1 MKQFYNV
8 GIKCLLVLF
17 TFSPVYLS
25 AQQLIYRADFSGVG
39 RTTGNGWTSR
49 FTDGCNDGGFF
60 GTDNG
65 QFRLTDMEGQG
76 CLGNNQNVWIA
87 VVDISNFSNVE
98 FLVSASGEGNPFEDV
113 GQDGEDLFEIEVS
126 VDGDRVYSDNL
137 NLGGQFFE
145 SDDFEDGGF
154 CGEELEIFI
163 TFGTQSPDESLFI
176 DLVEVFGDRT
186 PAPSQFDQDVF
197 VCAGNLAELEIEDA
211 VGATVT
217 WFNQNGNQVGSGSLF
232 TPGPFTN
239 AQVGQ
244 VFEYTA
250 EVETPNCD
258 ATNPLFFDFFVEVQ
272 ASLGDPIIFQDGD
285 EFCLGE
291 PIDLEVEV
299 PFGNPSDYDYEWFLA
314 DGSSVTTNV
323 PFYTIPN
330 ATAADDGVYEVI
342 LFYNGNAN
350 VCEEDINDGVEA
362 EADIFVL
369 PGLGD
374 IEIIQDGDEVCL
386 GDPIDLEVEITVGN
400 PNDYEY
406 EWVLADGT
414 TVTTNIPI
422 YTIPAADAGDD
433 GLYEVFVFYNG
444 NADVCEFEVEAEAD
458 IFVLPGLGDID
469 IAQDGA
475 VFCEGDQIT
484 LTVDVSFGNPN
495 DYEYEWILADGSI
508 VTTNIPTLT
517 IPNATQA
524 ADGIYDVLAFY
535 NGNELVCED
544 DLDDGVEADADI
556 LVGERPN
563 MPMISSTDICE
574 GLPTLSAS
582 IGQNDEIFWYDT
594 PNVEGNNFLSDS
606 NTFTPS
612 QAGTYYVVAVN
623 ADGCESETL
632 VYQVEEVAPVEAT
645 IAAAATTIC
654 EGSTTTLTASGGTS
668 YIWSTGATTPQIQ
681 APSGAYSV
689 TVFNGDCDAT
699 RSITIQNFPTF
710 EAQITGTLEICAGE
724 TTTLQASAGQ
734 SYEWSNGATGQSIT
748 VGAGNYSVIVTNANG
763 CTDEVQVQVDA
774 LPEFE
779 AQITGTLEICAGET
793 TTLQASAGQSYEW
806 SNGATGQSITVGA
819 GNYSVIVTNAN
830 GCTDEVQ
837 VQVDALPEF
846 EAQITGTLEICAGET
861 TTLQASAGQSYEWSN
876 GATGQSITVGAGNY
890 SVIVT
895 NANGCTDEVQVQVD
909 ALPEFEAQIT
919 GTLEI
924 CAGETTTLQAS
935 AGQSYEW
942 SNGATGQS
950 ITVGAGN
957 YSVIVTNANGCTDEV
972 QVQVDALPE
981 FEAQITGTLEICAG
995 ETTTLQASAGQSYEW
1010 SNGATGQS
1018 ITVGAGNYSVIV
1030 TNANGCTDEVQVQ
1043 VNDFPDFEVEI
1054 SGVTNICEGTQTTL
1068 TATNGF
1074 NYTWSTGET
1083 TQFITAGAG
1092 TYTVE
1097 VTNSDGC
1104 TDEASITI
1112 NSIPLPTLTI
1122 LEEPVCNDNF
1132 IGYELTISTEAGN
1145 TVTTSAGTVTE
1156 VSTGNFSIDNIPTN
1170 EDVIITVVN
1179 SNDCQIQQTITA
1191 PDCSCPTIAAP
1202 TASSALVS
1210 ICEGETIP
1218 NLMTSVSGE
1227 NVVVDWYD
1235 TSTGGNLLAENT
1247 FTFQPTMAGIYY
1259 AQSRNTDSGCP
1270 GSIRTPIELRIN
1282 TLPDLEVVNVTDITC
1297 KDDFG
1302 SITVNAISGTAPYE
1316 FSVETGTF
1324 QANPTFENLPKGVYT
1339 IIIRDANG
1347 CENQTTATIITNTRT
1362 DVVEIESTTCDLSQI
1377 GRDTTFLIN
1386 ELGCDSLVINIRQDG
1401 TTRPTF
1407 LTATTCEANQAN
1419 DTLILQNVNGCDSL
1433 VITEYNFVA
1442 AVTTTLTANTCDAT
1456 QLSDTLVLQSVIG
1469 CDSLVVTNY
1478 TFVEA
1483 DTIFLMAM
1491 TCEPSEVGESSA
1503 LLQNEAGCD
1512 SLIITTT
1519 TLIPADT
1526 TFVRATSCDPLEVGE
1541 NSVLLQN
1548 QIGCDSLVIT
1558 TTTLILSD
1566 TTLVNATSC
1575 DPAAVGEERLL
1586 LQNQAGCDSLV
1597 IITTTLSDKDEITF
1611 IETTCDPSLVG
1622 IDTTFFINRLGCD
1635 SLVITATTLQGTPD
1649 TTLLER
1655 ITCDFEQVGLDT
1667 LILQNQV
1674 GCDSVVITNSIFDF
1688 PDAPRVNI
1696 SSSAPICQG
1705 DTVNLNVLNYT
1716 EGLQWLKDGEAITE
1730 ATTANFKATEDGT
1743 YAVTYTNDDGC
1754 AVASISFEVE
1764 VIAAPIEPFFS
1775 NIDNLLS
1782 LEKPEAFEGL
1792 SLQWFLN
1799 DEPIEGATEPTYC
1812 SEISGTYILEVTDTT
1827 TGCAA
1832 THIMEVE
1839 HNASIENCNL
1849 VNTATIAFDRTP
1861 NIYPNPFSDLLFL
1874 DLELTQARVVKV
1886 EIIDLFGRSQIREII
1901 QTANGNI
1908 ETQLT
1913 LSHLPNGIYWLK
1925 LEAEDK
1931 IWATKIIKQ

>member
-1 MKQFYNV
+1 M
-8 GIKCLLVLF
+8 
-17 TFSPVYLS
+17 
-25 AQQLIYRADFSGVG
+25 
-39 RTTGNGWTSR
+39 
-49 FTDGCNDGGFF
+49 
-60 GTDNG
+60 
-65 QFRLTDMEGQG
+65 
-76 CLGNNQNVWIA
+76 
-87 VVDISNFSNVE
+87 
-98 FLVSASGEGNPFEDV
+98 
-113 GQDGEDLFEIEVS
+113 
-126 VDGDRVYSDNL
+126 
-137 NLGGQFFE
+137 
-145 SDDFEDGGF
+145 
-154 CGEELEIFI
+154 
-163 TFGTQSPDESLFI
+163 
-176 DLVEVFGDRT
+176 
-186 PAPSQFDQDVF
+186 
-197 VCAGNLAELEIEDA
+197 
-211 VGATVT
+211 
-217 WFNQNGNQVGSGSLF
+217 
-232 TPGPFTN
+232 
-239 AQVGQ
+239 
-244 VFEYTA
+244 
-250 EVETPNCD
+250 
-258 ATNPLFFDFFVEVQ
+258 
-272 ASLGDPIIFQDGD
+272 
-285 EFCLGE
+285 
-291 PIDLEVEV
+291 
-299 PFGNPSDYDYEWFLA
+299 
-314 DGSSVTTNV
+314 
-323 PFYTIPN
+323 
-330 ATAADDGVYEVI
+330 
-342 LFYNGNAN
+342 
-350 VCEEDINDGVEA
+350 
-362 EADIFVL
+362 
-369 PGLGD
+369 
-374 IEIIQDGDEVCL
+374 
-386 GDPIDLEVEITVGN
+386 
-400 PNDYEY
+400 
-406 EWVLADGT
+406 
-414 TVTTNIPI
+414 
-422 YTIPAADAGDD
+422 
-433 GLYEVFVFYNG
+433 
-444 NADVCEFEVEAEAD
+444 
-458 IFVLPGLGDID
+458 
-469 IAQDGA
+469 
-475 VFCEGDQIT
+475 
-484 LTVDVSFGNPN
+484 
-495 DYEYEWILADGSI
+495 
-508 VTTNIPTLT
+508 
-517 IPNATQA
+517 
-524 ADGIYDVLAFY
+524 
-535 NGNELVCED
+535 
-544 DLDDGVEADADI
+544 
-556 LVGERPN
+556 
-563 MPMISSTDICE
+563 
-574 GLPTLSAS
+574 
-582 IGQNDEIFWYDT
+582 
-594 PNVEGNNFLSDS
+594 
-606 NTFTPS
+606 
-612 QAGTYYVVAVN
+612 
-623 ADGCESETL
+623 
-632 VYQVEEVAPVEAT
+632 
-645 IAAAATTIC
+645 
-654 EGSTTTLTASGGTS
+654 
-668 YIWSTGATTPQIQ
+668 
-681 APSGAYSV
+681 
-689 TVFNGDCDAT
+689 
-699 RSITIQNFPTF
+699 
-710 EAQITGTLEICAGE
+710 
-724 TTTLQASAGQ
+724 
-734 SYEWSNGATGQSIT
+734 
-748 VGAGNYSVIVTNANG
+748 
-763 CTDEVQVQVDA
+763 
-774 LPEFE
+774 
-779 AQITGTLEICAGET
+779 
-793 TTLQASAGQSYEW
+793 
-806 SNGATGQSITVGA
+806 
-819 GNYSVIVTNAN
+819 
-830 GCTDEVQ
+830 
-837 VQVDALPEF
+837 
-846 EAQITGTLEICAGET
+846 
-861 TTLQASAGQSYEWSN
+861 
-876 GATGQSITVGAGNY
+876 
-890 SVIVT
+890 
-895 NANGCTDEVQVQVD
+895 
-909 ALPEFEAQIT
+909 
-919 GTLEI
+919 
-924 CAGETTTLQAS
+924 
-935 AGQSYEW
+935 
-942 SNGATGQS
+942 
-950 ITVGAGN
+950 
-957 YSVIVTNANGCTDEV
+957 